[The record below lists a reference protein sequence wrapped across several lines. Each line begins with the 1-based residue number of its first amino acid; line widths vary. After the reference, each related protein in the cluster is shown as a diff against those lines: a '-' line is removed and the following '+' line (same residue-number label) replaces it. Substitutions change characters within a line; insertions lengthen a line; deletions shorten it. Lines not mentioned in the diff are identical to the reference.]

1 MKTTILVFLLLL
13 FAAPAFTQA
22 HRLEKIWETDTLL
35 KVPESVLQDNK
46 NKWLYVSNIDGLD
59 PWGKDGKGSIG
70 KVGLDGKIIAVD
82 WVKGLNAPK
91 GMALY
96 KNTLYVAD
104 LNELVLIDVEKAEI
118 KKRVVVPTAE
128 RLNDVTVDG
137 RGTVYVSDSKAN
149 RVFVYKDNTA
159 SPHLEGL
166 QQVNGV
172 LWFNDNLYVLDKGT
186 LFRVEYDRKLTKI
199 ASGMEGGTDGVEAY
213 STKEFIVSG
222 WAGVIYFVYPDGTK
236 ETLLDTRKDKINSA
250 DITYDAVSRIV
261 YVPTFWKNSVVAY
274 ELK

>member
-1 MKTTILVFLLLL
+1 MKSALLAIILVCFSAPL
-13 FAAPAFTQA
+13 FSQA

-46 NKWLYVSNIDGLD
+46 NKLLYVSNIDGLD

-70 KVGLDGKIIAVD
+70 RVALDGRIIAVD

-91 GMALY
+91 GMAIY

-104 LNELVLIDVEKAEI
+104 LNELVLIDIDKAEI
-118 KKRVVVPTAE
+118 KKRVTVPTAE
-128 RLNDVTVDG
+128 RLNDVTVDP
-137 RGTVYVSDSKAN
+137 RGIVYVSDSKAN
-149 RVFVYKDNTA
+149 RVFMYKDNTA

-186 LFRVEYDRKLTKI
+186 LLRVEYDRKLTKI

-222 WAGVIYFVYPDGTK
+222 WAGVLYFVYPDGSK
-236 ETLLDTRKDKINSA
+236 ETLLDTRKEKINSA
-250 DITYDAVSRIV
+250 DITYDAVSHII
-261 YVPTFWKNSVVAY
+261 YVPTFWKNTVVAY
-274 ELK
+274 EIK